1 MLTTRLALASLT
13 GAALLFASS
22 ASASQSW
29 PAIKDQ
35 LYAGKTIQDGSKL
48 IKLDAPDRPEDQ
60 MNVPI
65 GIDARLADGKLI
77 KTVTIIV
84 DENPTPVAAKFN
96 FEQARKQAG
105 IAANFRFD
113 KVTGVRA
120 IVETTD
126 GELYMTERHVR
137 FTGGQSAC
145 SAPPNGTPEEIAAKM
160 GKMQLATVGP
170 KAVTSNEAQRVKYSI
185 GHPNNTGMVLD
196 QITLYYIPLNLMER
210 IEFKQSGKTVVS
222 FEGSM
227 SLSQDPTFEFDF
239 LTDGSDELAVSARD
253 TIGGAWSQVL
263 PLGCVAKK
271 KRPAQRG
278 PFVFSAPDGNYSAAN
293 RTISPCDTGHAVQ
306 SSDRASTKRSI
317 CASVC
322 SGDGVKRMRSVP
334 RGTVG

>member
-1 MLTTRLALASLT
+1 MVSARLSIAT
-13 GAALLFASS
+13 LFAAAIVLAAP

-65 GIDARLADGKLI
+65 GVDANLPDGKLI

-96 FEQARKQAG
+96 FEQSRKQAG
-105 IAANFRFD
+105 IAAKFRFD

-126 GELYMTERHVR
+126 GDLYMAERHVR

-160 GKMQLATVGP
+160 GKMQLAAVGP
-170 KAVTSNEAQRVKYSI
+170 RAVASNEAQRVKYSI

-196 QITLYYIPLNLMER
+196 QITLYFIPLNLMER
-210 IEFKQSGKTVVS
+210 VEFKQSGKTVMS

-227 SLSQDPTFEFDF
+227 SLSQDPNFEFDF
-239 LTDGSDELAVSARD
+239 LTDGSGELAVSAND
-253 TIGGAWSQVL
+253 TAGGAWSQVL
-263 PLGCVAKK
+263 PLG
-271 KRPAQRG
+271 P
-278 PFVFSAPDGNYSAAN
+278 
-293 RTISPCDTGHAVQ
+293 
-306 SSDRASTKRSI
+306 SS
-317 CASVC
+317 
-322 SGDGVKRMRSVP
+322 
-334 RGTVG
+334 